1 MDCTDK
7 DSNLCVD
14 SIFSSCVD
22 HEGPLGANT
31 KIADNCVTQ
40 YDVNGDLYTI
50 TDEVI
55 VGLDNSALTSTC
67 ITIPENST
75 TAEIIAL
82 YEVKICEL
90 DTKVTTLQNIDYST
104 LDIVDWGL
112 TIPTCIAD
120 ACGVVPTTLGP
131 LLQVIMDNRNCT

>member
-1 MDCTDK
+1 MACNDI
-7 DSNLCVD
+7 SNLC
-14 SIFSSCVD
+14 SNPALSSCLD

-31 KIADNCVTQ
+31 KITDDCVNQ
-40 YDVNGDLYTI
+40 FDVNGDLYAI
-50 TDEVI
+50 TDEI
-55 VGLDNSALTSTC
+55 ITGLDNSALTSTC
-67 ITIPENST
+67 ITIPTGAT

-82 YEVKICEL
+82 YEAKICEL
-90 DTKVTTLQNIDYST
+90 NAEVTTLQAIDYST
-104 LDIVDWGL
+104 LDITGWGL